1 MPDFARLFVME
12 CDASTFDFGVVLVQ
26 EGLPMAYFSRPVAPH
41 HRTLAAYK
49 RELIGLVQA
58 VRHWRPYLWGRH
70 FLIKTDHYS
79 LKYLLDQCLATIPQ
93 YHWVGKLLGFDF
105 MVEYLSGASN
115 TVADALSRR
124 DNEEGELLAILA
136 PRFDFIE
143 RLRHAQDTDPALV
156 VIHDELL
163 AGTRTTPWNITD
175 DIVALE
181 GRLFIPAASPLLQ
194 EILAAVHDDGH
205 EGIHRTLHRLWRDF
219 YFPNMRRLV
228 QEFVEVC
235 NTCQRYKSDHL
246 RPAGLLQPLPIPSRV
261 WADVGIDFIE
271 ALLTGARQDGHPCR
285 HRPLQQVL
293 PLHPVGA
300 SVHH

>member
-58 VRHWRPYLWGRH
+58 VRHWRPYLWGRR

-79 LKYLLDQCLATIPQ
+79 LKHLLDQCLATISQ
-93 YHWVGKLLGFDF
+93 YHWVSKLLGFDF
-105 MVEYLSGASN
+105 MVEYRSGASN

-156 VIHDELL
+156 IIHDELR

-194 EILAAVHDDGH
+194 ETLAAVHDDGH
-205 EGIHRTLHRLWRDF
+205 EGIHRTLHRLR
-219 YFPNMRRLV
+219 
-228 QEFVEVC
+228 
-235 NTCQRYKSDHL
+235 
-246 RPAGLLQPLPIPSRV
+246 
-261 WADVGIDFIE
+261 
-271 ALLTGARQDGHPCR
+271 
-285 HRPLQQVL
+285 
-293 PLHPVGA
+293 
-300 SVHH
+300 